1 MILVGSLVVV
11 VWAMALAL
19 AAGAEVGAMALAL
32 AAGAEA
38 AVVDLEAAWARQQ
51 SRSLLLHFQGLWVSW
66 SQTMHCRWSSP

>member
-11 VWAMALAL
+11 GATALAL

-38 AVVDLEAAWARQQ
+38 AVVDLEAA
-51 SRSLLLHFQGLWVSW
+51 
-66 SQTMHCRWSSP
+66 